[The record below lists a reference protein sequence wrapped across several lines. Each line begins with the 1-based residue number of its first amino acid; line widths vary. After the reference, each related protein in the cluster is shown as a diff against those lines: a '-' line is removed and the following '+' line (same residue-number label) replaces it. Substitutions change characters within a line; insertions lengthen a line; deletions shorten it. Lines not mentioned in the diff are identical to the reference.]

1 MAIGAAR
8 PYSGAWLHAGSQCV
22 VAQCVGA
29 HRHRGIGVLVT
40 AFSYVLL
47 WYWGRVVVKGLIG
60 IPALWAWWYGALR

>member
-1 MAIGAAR
+1 
-8 PYSGAWLHAGSQCV
+8 
-22 VAQCVGA
+22 
-29 HRHRGIGVLVT
+29 VLVT